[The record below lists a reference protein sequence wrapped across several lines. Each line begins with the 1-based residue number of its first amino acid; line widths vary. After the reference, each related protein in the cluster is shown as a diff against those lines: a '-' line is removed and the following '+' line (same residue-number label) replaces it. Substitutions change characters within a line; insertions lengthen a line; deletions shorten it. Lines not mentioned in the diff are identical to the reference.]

1 MVQMFLF
8 CMCFYCSQDRITR
21 QLIASAS
28 AFNPEGSRIESWN
41 LGWKEE
47 ILKSVFRIKRAHRAK
62 TGLPNIELIPPLPN
76 HGGHLSPAFRGGP
89 KRSSPC
95 HASTSQP
102 SFNIDVKGPSESNS
116 LKKIAFDIMFFYIK
130 IIFLQFFSVG
140 LRESTF
146 STHL

>member
-1 MVQMFLF
+1 MYLLAALKVPG
-8 CMCFYCSQDRITR
+8 S
-21 QLIASAS
+21 
-28 AFNPEGSRIESWN
+28 NPGIS
-41 LGWKEE
+41 GWKEE
-47 ILKSVFRIKRAHRAK
+47 ILKSVFRLKRAHRAK

-130 IIFLQFFSVG
+130 IIFLQFFSVV